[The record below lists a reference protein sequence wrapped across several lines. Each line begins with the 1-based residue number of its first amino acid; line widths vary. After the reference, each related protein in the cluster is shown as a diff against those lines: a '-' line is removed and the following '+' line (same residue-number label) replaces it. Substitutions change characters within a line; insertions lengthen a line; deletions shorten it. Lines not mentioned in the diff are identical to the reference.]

1 MEKRCKRLLE
11 DMEDYLDIKPMKF
24 CDLVYRDIPET
35 SGIYIISERDIDNIV
50 YIGLS
55 ANLRDRIYRNHL
67 MGDSAASSLKRKLM
81 KLKKLTRQ
89 QAKDYIKKYLFVR
102 FKSIPEKEVKKI
114 EHFMIAVLNPKYN
127 D

>member
-11 DMEDYLDIKPMKF
+11 DMNEYLEVQPIKF
-24 CDLVYRDIPET
+24 CNLIYKSIPES
-35 SGIYIISERDIDNIV
+35 SGIYIISERDTSNIV

-67 MGDSAASSLKRKLM
+67 MGDAAASSLKRKLM

-89 QAKDYIKKYLFVR
+89 EAKDYIKKYLYVR
-102 FKSIPEKEVKKI
+102 FKVMPEKEVKRI
-114 EHFMIAVLNPKYN
+114 EHFMIAILNPKYN